1 MTDQIREQL
10 SALLDGELP
19 KDEMG
24 LLVRRLE
31 KDAALRRTFGM
42 YALIGETLRAP
53 GGRIASQSFAARVS
67 AALDTAEG
75 AAPAAARTAT
85 GFMAATGTDGRASP
99 PDAAVAA
106 VAPGAGV
113 RHVALWQR
121 PIVRTALAAS
131 AAAVAVMF
139 FRPGSAPDVVSQLDP
154 VPDASVAMLGASPT
168 PAQSQ
173 RLASY
178 MVAHSQY
185 STPLVRRNVLSSL
198 LAADPGITRVSY
210 EMGDAP

>member
-31 KDAALRRTFGM
+31 KDAALRRAFGS

-53 GGRIASQSFAARVS
+53 GGRIATPSFAGRVS
-67 AALDTAEG
+67 AAIDAAAAPTDATRVG
-75 AAPAAARTAT
+75 AASALSDRSAAS
-85 GFMAATGTDGRASP
+85 GN
-99 PDAAVAA
+99 VAA
-106 VAPGAGV
+106 FAANAPSL
-113 RHVALWQR
+113 ALWQR
-121 PIVRTALAAS
+121 PMVRTALAAS
-131 AAAVAVMF
+131 AAALAVLVL
-139 FRPGSAPDVVSQLDP
+139 RPDAAPLVESAALPVVSL
-154 VPDASVAMLGASPT
+154 ATTASPT

-178 MVAHSQY
+178 MVAHSQF
-185 STPLVRRNVLSSL
+185 STPMVRRNVLSSL

-210 EMGDAP
+210 EIEAP

>member
-19 KDEMG
+19 RDEIG
-24 LLVRRLE
+24 LLLRRL
-31 KDAALRRTFGM
+31 DRDPQLRRSFGS

-53 GGRIASQSFAARVS
+53 GGRIAHPLLAARIS
-67 AALDTAEG
+67 AAIE
-75 AAPAAARTAT
+75 APASAAAATARTAST
-85 GFMAATGTDGRASP
+85 KPAVS
-99 PDAAVAA
+99 AVAF
-106 VAPGAGV
+106 
-113 RHVALWQR
+113 WKR
-121 PIVRTALAAS
+121 PAVRTALAAS
-131 AAAVAVMF
+131 AAAAAVMV
-139 FRPGSAPDVVSQLDP
+139 FRPQVAPQQTANIQ
-154 VPDASVAMLGASPT
+154 PDRYMPDYAFAASPT

-185 STPLVRRNVLSSL
+185 STPMVRRNVLTSL

-210 EMGDAP
+210 ETGEAP

>member
-31 KDAALRRTFGM
+31 KDAALRRAFGS

-53 GGRIASQSFAARVS
+53 GGRIATTGFAARVS
-67 AALDTAEG
+67 AAIDDTDGVSPSAQPGLAAGAEPRWPLG
-75 AAPAAARTAT
+75 QGSAAAAMSTVA
-85 GFMAATGTDGRASP
+85 TDGVQR
-99 PDAAVAA
+99 
-106 VAPGAGV
+106 V
-113 RHVALWQR
+113 RLWQR
-121 PIVRTALAAS
+121 PMVRTALAAS
-131 AAAVAVMF
+131 AAAAAVLL
-139 FRPGSAPDVVSQLDP
+139 FRPDVAPVVAD
-154 VPDASVAMLGASPT
+154 LGPPAATSDLMANASPT

-210 EMGDAP
+210 ELGDAP

>member
-31 KDAALRRTFGM
+31 KDATLRRTFGT

-53 GGRIASQSFAARVS
+53 GGRIARTDFAARVG
-67 AALDTAEG
+67 AAIDAAEG
-75 AAPAAARTAT
+75 IAPAAQ
-85 GFMAATGTDGRASP
+85 
-99 PDAAVAA
+99 AAVAGSDIRPQA
-106 VAPGAGV
+106 GQGAPASGATRGRRVAF
-113 RHVALWQR
+113 WQR
-121 PIVRTALAAS
+121 PMVRTALAAS
-131 AAAVAVMF
+131 AAVVAVVL
-139 FRPGSAPDVVSQLDP
+139 FRPGTTPVVAELEPQPASA
-154 VPDASVAMLGASPT
+154 VALVNSSPA

-185 STPLVRRNVLSSL
+185 STPLVRRNVLTSL

>member
-31 KDAALRRTFGM
+31 KDAALRRAFGS

-53 GGRIASQSFAARVS
+53 GGRIATTGFAARVS
-67 AALDTAEG
+67 AEIDATEATAVSAAASHDVQRPSR
-75 AAPAAARTAT
+75 AAPAAGVA
-85 GFMAATGTDGRASP
+85 GQAA
-99 PDAAVAA
+99 AAQVAFW
-106 VAPGAGV
+106 
-113 RHVALWQR
+113 RR
-121 PIVRTALAAS
+121 PMIRTALAAS
-131 AAAVAVMF
+131 AAAAAVLVL
-139 FRPGSAPDVVSQLDP
+139 R
-154 VPDASVAMLGASPT
+154 PDATTPLTEVAPLQAANVVGMGSSPT
-168 PAQSQ
+168 QAQSQ

-185 STPLVRRNVLSSL
+185 STPMVRRNVLSSL
-198 LAADPGITRVSY
+198 LAADPGISRVSF
-210 EMGDAP
+210 EIGEAR